1 MATAGYPVAFF
12 MRTQRV
18 RAHLYADGT
27 AVLQTASQEF
37 GTGTATVMTQ
47 VAADGLGLDLTSV
60 RFEFGDATDAC
71 TQMAELCALME
82 QLYGPSD
89 DDTRP

>member
-1 MATAGYPVAFF
+1 LTAQYNKA
-12 MRTQRV
+12 
-18 RAHLYADGT
+18 YW
-27 AVLQTASQEF
+27 
-37 GTGTATVMTQ
+37 TGEA
-47 VAADGLGLDLTSV
+47 GN
-60 RFEFGDATDAC
+60 ATDAC